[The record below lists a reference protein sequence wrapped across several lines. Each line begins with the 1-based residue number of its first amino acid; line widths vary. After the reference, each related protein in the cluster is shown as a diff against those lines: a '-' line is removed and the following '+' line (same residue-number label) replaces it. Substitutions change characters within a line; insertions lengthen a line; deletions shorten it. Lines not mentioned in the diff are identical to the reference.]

1 MNRRVFLNDTTLRDG
16 EQAPGVAFTTA
27 EKLELA
33 ESLAAAGVPEIEI
46 GTPAMGGDE
55 IETIRAVVARRLP
68 VRLTAWCRMRS
79 QDLEAAIESGVT
91 AVNLS
96 LPASDIQLAAKLGL
110 DQTAALQIIEHMVGC
125 AAARGLFVAVGC
137 EDASRADRDHLA
149 RVIETAARAGASR
162 VRLADTVGV
171 LDPFS
176 TFEIVARVAAQ
187 SPIDLEFHGHNDLG
201 LATANTLAAIR
212 AGARHASVTVLG
224 LGERAGNAA
233 LEEVATA
240 MTVLD
245 GADTGIDLSAL
256 PDLAAHVA
264 RAARRPT
271 AAIKPVVG
279 ADVFTHE
286 SGIHVAGLL
295 KDSRSY
301 QGLDPALVGRCR
313 RIVIGKHS
321 GATAIAHVLS
331 ENGRDLDPD
340 LAAAMVAR
348 ARRKAAETKSTVTAS
363 QLAELYDKMISEA
376 CLAGSAH
383 FIPPTADCAQ
393 VSPATNAPT
402 AQFSDQ
408 GECNELFR

>member
-1 MNRRVFLNDTTLRDG
+1 MTRHVFLNDTTLRDG
-16 EQAPGVAFTTA
+16 EQAPGVAFTTT
-27 EKLELA
+27 EKLEIA
-33 ESLAAAGVPEIEI
+33 ESLAAAGVTEIEI
-46 GTPAMGGDE
+46 GTPVMGADE
-55 IETIRAVVARRLP
+55 IETIRAAVARRLP
-68 VRLTAWCRMRS
+68 VRLMAWCRMTS
-79 QDLEAAIESGVT
+79 LDLDAAIESGVH

-110 DQTAALQIIEHMVGC
+110 DKAGALQVIQHMVRR
-125 AAARGLFVAVGC
+125 AAAAGFFVAVGC
-137 EDASRADRDHLA
+137 EDASRANRDHLA

-176 TFEIVARVAAQ
+176 TFELVAQLVAQ
-187 SPIDLEFHGHNDLG
+187 SPIDLEFHAHNDLG
-201 LATANTLAAIR
+201 LAAANTLAAIR

-233 LEEVATA
+233 LEEVAAA
-240 MTVLD
+240 MAVLD
-245 GADTGIDLSAL
+245 GADTGIELTAL
-256 PDLAAHVA
+256 PDLAAQVA
-264 RAARRPT
+264 WAARRQT

-295 KDSRSY
+295 KDSRTY

-331 ENGRDLDPD
+331 ESGRDLDPD

-348 ARRKAAETKSTVTAS
+348 VRREAAETKSTVTAT
-363 QLAELYDKMISEA
+363 QLIELYDKCAARHPSRS
-376 CLAGSAH
+376 CAG
-383 FIPPTADCAQ
+383 PGQPCA
-393 VSPATNAPT
+393 SAPT
-402 AQFSDQ
+402 PQFCDQ

>member
-1 MNRRVFLNDTTLRDG
+1 MTRHVSLNDTTLRDG
-16 EQAPGVAFTTA
+16 EQAPGVAFTTT
-27 EKLELA
+27 EKLEIA
-33 ESLAAAGVPEIEI
+33 ESLAAAGVTEIEI
-46 GTPAMGGDE
+46 GTPVMGADE

-68 VRLTAWCRMRS
+68 VRLMAWCRMTS
-79 QDLEAAIESGVT
+79 LDLDAAIESGVH

-96 LPASDIQLAAKLGL
+96 LPGSDIQLAAKLGL
-110 DQTAALQIIEHMVGC
+110 DKAGALQVIDHMVRR
-125 AAARGLFVAVGC
+125 AAAAGFFVAVGC
-137 EDASRADRDHLA
+137 EDASRANRDHLA

-176 TFEIVARVAAQ
+176 AFELVAQLVAQ
-187 SPIDLEFHGHNDLG
+187 SPIDLEFHAHNDLG
-201 LATANTLAAIR
+201 LAGANTLAAIR

-233 LEEVATA
+233 LEEVAAA
-240 MTVLD
+240 MAVFG
-245 GADTGIDLSAL
+245 GADTGIELTAL
-256 PDLAAHVA
+256 PGLAAEVA
-264 RAARRPT
+264 WAARRQT
-271 AAIKPVVG
+271 AATKPVVG

-295 KDSRSY
+295 KDSRTY

-331 ENGRDLDPD
+331 ESGRDLDPD

-348 ARRKAAETKSTVTAS
+348 VRREAAETKSTLTAT
-363 QLAELYDKMISEA
+363 QLVELYDKMCSEA
-376 CLAGSAH
+376 SLFELCGSRSAVR
-383 FIPPTADCAQ
+383 ARAK
-393 VSPATNAPT
+393 ATVLRPGRM
-402 AQFSDQ
+402 Q
-408 GECNELFR
+408 

>member
-1 MNRRVFLNDTTLRDG
+1 MTRHVFLNDTTLRDG
-16 EQAPGVAFTTA
+16 EQAPGVAFTAT
-27 EKLELA
+27 EKLEIA
-33 ESLAAAGVPEIEI
+33 ESLAAAGVTEIEI
-46 GTPAMGGDE
+46 GTPVMGADE
-55 IETIRAVVARRLP
+55 IETIRAAVARRLP
-68 VRLTAWCRMRS
+68 VRLMAWCRMTS
-79 QDLEAAIESGVT
+79 LDLDAAIESRVH

-110 DQTAALQIIEHMVGC
+110 DKAGALQVIEHMVRR
-125 AAARGLFVAVGC
+125 AAAAGFFVAVGC
-137 EDASRADRDHLA
+137 EDASRANRDHLA

-176 TFEIVARVAAQ
+176 TFELVAQLVAQ
-187 SPIDLEFHGHNDLG
+187 SPIDLEFHAHNDLG
-201 LATANTLAAIR
+201 LAAANTLAAIR

-233 LEEVATA
+233 LEEVAAA
-240 MTVLD
+240 MAVLD
-245 GADTGIDLSAL
+245 GADTGIELTAL
-256 PDLAAHVA
+256 PDLAAQVA
-264 RAARRPT
+264 WAARRQT
-271 AAIKPVVG
+271 AGIKPVVG

-295 KDSRSY
+295 KDSRTY

-331 ENGRDLDPD
+331 ESGRDLDPD

-348 ARRKAAETKSTVTAS
+348 VRREAAETKSTVTATQLVELYDGMCS
-363 QLAELYDKMISEA
+363 EASLAEL
-376 CLAGSAH
+376 CGSRSAVRER
-383 FIPPTADCAQ
+383 TDTT
-393 VSPATNAPT
+393 V
-402 AQFSDQ
+402 
-408 GECNELFR
+408 FRPGRMQ

>member
-1 MNRRVFLNDTTLRDG
+1 MTRHVFLNDTTLRDG
-16 EQAPGVAFTTA
+16 EQAPGVAFTTT
-27 EKLELA
+27 EKLEIA
-33 ESLAAAGVPEIEI
+33 ESLAAAGVTEIEI
-46 GTPAMGGDE
+46 GTPVMGADE
-55 IETIRAVVARRLP
+55 IETIRAAVARRLP
-68 VRLTAWCRMRS
+68 VRLMAWCRMTS
-79 QDLEAAIESGVT
+79 LDLDAAIESGVH

-110 DQTAALQIIEHMVGC
+110 DKAGALQVIEHMVRR
-125 AAARGLFVAVGC
+125 AAAAGFFVAVGC
-137 EDASRADRDHLA
+137 EDASRANRDHLA

-176 TFEIVARVAAQ
+176 TFELVAQLVAQ
-187 SPIDLEFHGHNDLG
+187 SPIDLEVHAHNDLG
-201 LATANTLAAIR
+201 LAAANTLAAIR

-233 LEEVATA
+233 LEEVAAA
-240 MTVLD
+240 MAVLD
-245 GADTGIDLSAL
+245 GADTGIELTAL
-256 PDLAAHVA
+256 PDLAAQVA
-264 RAARRPT
+264 WAARRQT

-295 KDSRSY
+295 KDSRTY

-321 GATAIAHVLS
+321 GATANAHVLS
-331 ENGRDLDPD
+331 ESGRDLDPD

-348 ARRKAAETKSTVTAS
+348 VRREAAETKSTVTATQLVELYDGMCS
-363 QLAELYDKMISEA
+363 EASLAEL
-376 CLAGSAH
+376 CGSRSAVRER
-383 FIPPTADCAQ
+383 TDTT
-393 VSPATNAPT
+393 V
-402 AQFSDQ
+402 
-408 GECNELFR
+408 FRPGRMQ

>member
-1 MNRRVFLNDTTLRDG
+1 MTRHVFLNDTTLRDG
-16 EQAPGVAFTTA
+16 EQAPGVAFTTT
-27 EKLELA
+27 EKLEIA
-33 ESLAAAGVPEIEI
+33 ESLTAAGVTEIEI
-46 GTPAMGGDE
+46 GTPVMGADE
-55 IETIRAVVARRLP
+55 IETIRAVVARCLP
-68 VRLTAWCRMRS
+68 VRLMAWCRMTS
-79 QDLEAAIESGVT
+79 LDLDAAIESGVH
-91 AVNLS
+91 AINLS

-110 DQTAALQIIEHMVGC
+110 DKAGALQVIERMVRR
-125 AAARGLFVAVGC
+125 AAAAGFFVAVGC
-137 EDASRADRDHLA
+137 EDASRAHRDHLA

-176 TFEIVARVAAQ
+176 TFELVAQLVPQ
-187 SPIDLEFHGHNDLG
+187 SPIELEFHAHNDLG
-201 LATANTLAAIR
+201 LAAANTLAAIR

-233 LEEVATA
+233 LEEVAAA
-240 MTVLD
+240 MAVLD
-245 GADTGIDLSAL
+245 GADTGIELTAL
-256 PDLAAHVA
+256 PDLAAQVA
-264 RAARRPT
+264 WAARRQT

-295 KDSRSY
+295 KDSRTY

-331 ENGRDLDPD
+331 ESGRDLDPD

-348 ARRKAAETKSTVTAS
+348 ARREAAETKSTVTATQLVELYDGMCS
-363 QLAELYDKMISEA
+363 EASLAEL
-376 CLAGSAH
+376 CGSRSAVREH
-383 FIPPTADCAQ
+383 TDTT
-393 VSPATNAPT
+393 V
-402 AQFSDQ
+402 
-408 GECNELFR
+408 FRPGRMQ

>member
-1 MNRRVFLNDTTLRDG
+1 MTRHVFLNDTTLRDG
-16 EQAPGVAFTTA
+16 EQAPGVAFTMT
-27 EKLELA
+27 EKLEIA
-33 ESLAAAGVPEIEI
+33 ESLAAAGVTEIEI
-46 GTPAMGGDE
+46 GTPVMGADE
-55 IETIRAVVARRLP
+55 IETIRAAVARRLP
-68 VRLTAWCRMRS
+68 VRLMAWCRMTS
-79 QDLEAAIESGVT
+79 LDFDAAIESGVH

-110 DQTAALQIIEHMVGC
+110 DKAGALQVIEHMVRR
-125 AAARGLFVAVGC
+125 AAAAGFFVAVGC
-137 EDASRADRDHLA
+137 EDASRANRDHLA

-162 VRLADTVGV
+162 LRLADTVGV

-176 TFEIVARVAAQ
+176 TFELVAELVAQ
-187 SPIDLEFHGHNDLG
+187 SPIDLEFHAHNDLG
-201 LATANTLAAIR
+201 LAAANTLAAIR

-233 LEEVATA
+233 LEEVAAA
-240 MTVLD
+240 MAVFD
-245 GADTGIDLSAL
+245 GADTGIELTAL
-256 PDLAAHVA
+256 PDLAAQVA
-264 RAARRPT
+264 WAARRQT

-295 KDSRSY
+295 KDSRTY

-331 ENGRDLDPD
+331 ESGRDLDPD

-348 ARRKAAETKSTVTAS
+348 VRREAAETKSTVTATQLVELYDGMCS
-363 QLAELYDKMISEA
+363 EASLAEL
-376 CLAGSAH
+376 CGSRSAVRER
-383 FIPPTADCAQ
+383 TDTT
-393 VSPATNAPT
+393 V
-402 AQFSDQ
+402 
-408 GECNELFR
+408 FRPGRMQ

>member
-1 MNRRVFLNDTTLRDG
+1 MTRHVFLNDTTLRDG
-16 EQAPGVAFTTA
+16 EQAPGVAFTTT
-27 EKLELA
+27 EKLEIA
-33 ESLAAAGVPEIEI
+33 ESLAAAGVTEIEI
-46 GTPAMGGDE
+46 GTPVMGADE

-68 VRLTAWCRMRS
+68 VRLMAWCRMTS
-79 QDLEAAIESGVT
+79 LDLDAAIESGVH

-110 DQTAALQIIEHMVGC
+110 DKAGALQVIDHMVRR
-125 AAARGLFVAVGC
+125 AAAAGFFVAVGC
-137 EDASRADRDHLA
+137 EDASRANRDHLA

-176 TFEIVARVAAQ
+176 TFELVAQLVAQ
-187 SPIDLEFHGHNDLG
+187 SPIDLEFHAHNDLG
-201 LATANTLAAIR
+201 LAAANTLAAIR

-233 LEEVATA
+233 LEEVAAA
-240 MTVLD
+240 MAVLD
-245 GADTGIDLSAL
+245 GADTGIELTAL
-256 PDLAAHVA
+256 PDLAAQVA
-264 RAARRPT
+264 WAARRQT

-295 KDSRSY
+295 KDSGTY

-331 ENGRDLDPD
+331 ESGRDLDPD
-340 LAAAMVAR
+340 LAAAMVAHV
-348 ARRKAAETKSTVTAS
+348 RREAAETKSTVTATQLVELYDGMCS
-363 QLAELYDKMISEA
+363 EASLAEL
-376 CLAGSAH
+376 CGSRSALRER
-383 FIPPTADCAQ
+383 TDTT
-393 VSPATNAPT
+393 V
-402 AQFSDQ
+402 
-408 GECNELFR
+408 FRPGRMQ

>member
-1 MNRRVFLNDTTLRDG
+1 MNRQVFLNDTTLRDG
-16 EQAPGVAFTTA
+16 EQAPGIAFTTT
-27 EKLELA
+27 EKLEIA
-33 ESLAAAGVPEIEI
+33 QSLAAAGVAEIEI
-46 GTPAMGGDE
+46 GTPVMGADE

-68 VRLTAWCRMRS
+68 VRLLAWCRMTS
-79 QDLEAAIESGVT
+79 LDLDAAIESGVH

-96 LPASDIQLAAKLGL
+96 LPASDIQLSAKLGL
-110 DQTAALQIIEHMVGC
+110 DKAGALQVIEHMVRR
-125 AAARGLFVAVGC
+125 AAAAGFFVAVGC

-176 TFEIVARVAAQ
+176 TFELVAQLVAQ
-187 SPIDLEFHGHNDLG
+187 SPIDLEFHAHNDLG

-233 LEEVATA
+233 LEEVAAA
-240 MTVLD
+240 MAVLD
-245 GADTGIDLSAL
+245 GADTGIELTAL
-256 PDLAAHVA
+256 PALAAQVA
-264 RAARRPT
+264 WAACRQT

-295 KDSRSY
+295 KDSRTY

-331 ENGRDLDPD
+331 ESGRDLDPD

-348 ARRKAAETKSTVTAS
+348 VRREAAETKSTVTATQLVELYDGMCS
-363 QLAELYDKMISEA
+363 EASLAEL
-376 CLAGSAH
+376 CGSRSAVRER
-383 FIPPTADCAQ
+383 TDTT
-393 VSPATNAPT
+393 V
-402 AQFSDQ
+402 
-408 GECNELFR
+408 FRPGRMQ

>member
-1 MNRRVFLNDTTLRDG
+1 MTRHVFLNDTTLRDG
-16 EQAPGVAFTTA
+16 EQAPGVAFTTT
-27 EKLELA
+27 EKLEIA
-33 ESLAAAGVPEIEI
+33 ESLAAAGVTEIEI
-46 GTPAMGGDE
+46 GAPVMGADE

-68 VRLTAWCRMRS
+68 VRLMAWCRMTS
-79 QDLEAAIESGVT
+79 LDLDAAIESGVH

-110 DQTAALQIIEHMVGC
+110 DKAGALQVIEHMVRR
-125 AAARGLFVAVGC
+125 AAAAGFFVAVGC
-137 EDASRADRDHLA
+137 EDASRANRDHLA

-176 TFEIVARVAAQ
+176 TFELVAQLVAQ
-187 SPIDLEFHGHNDLG
+187 SPIDLEFHAHNDLG
-201 LATANTLAAIR
+201 LAAANTLAAIR

-233 LEEVATA
+233 LEEVAAA
-240 MTVLD
+240 MAVLD
-245 GADTGIDLSAL
+245 GADTGIELTAL
-256 PDLAAHVA
+256 PDLAAQVA
-264 RAARRPT
+264 WAARRQT

-295 KDSRSY
+295 KDSRTY

-331 ENGRDLDPD
+331 ESGRDLDPD

-348 ARRKAAETKSTVTAS
+348 VRREAAETKSTVTATQLVELYDGMCS
-363 QLAELYDKMISEA
+363 EASLAEL
-376 CLAGSAH
+376 CGSRSAVRER
-383 FIPPTADCAQ
+383 TDTT
-393 VSPATNAPT
+393 V
-402 AQFSDQ
+402 
-408 GECNELFR
+408 FRPGRMQ

>member
-1 MNRRVFLNDTTLRDG
+1 MTRHVSLNDTTLRDG
-16 EQAPGVAFTTA
+16 EQAPGVAFTTT
-27 EKLELA
+27 EKLEIA
-33 ESLAAAGVPEIEI
+33 ESLATAGVTEIEI
-46 GTPAMGGDE
+46 GTPVMGVDE

-68 VRLTAWCRMRS
+68 VRLMAWCRMTS
-79 QDLEAAIESGVT
+79 LDLDAAIESGVQ

-110 DQTAALQIIEHMVGC
+110 DKAGALQVIDDMVRR
-125 AAARGLFVAVGC
+125 AAAAGFFVAVGC
-137 EDASRADRDHLA
+137 EDASRANRDHLA

-176 TFEIVARVAAQ
+176 TFELVAQLVVQ
-187 SPIDLEFHGHNDLG
+187 SPIDLEFHAHNDLG
-201 LATANTLAAIR
+201 LAGANTLAAIR

-233 LEEVATA
+233 LEEVAAA
-240 MTVLD
+240 MAVFG
-245 GADTGIDLSAL
+245 GADTGIELTAL
-256 PDLAAHVA
+256 PGLAAQVA
-264 RAARRPT
+264 WAARRQT
-271 AAIKPVVG
+271 AATKPVVG
-279 ADVFTHE
+279 VDVFTHE

-295 KDSRSY
+295 KDSRTY

-331 ENGRDLDPD
+331 ESGRDLDPD

-348 ARRKAAETKSTVTAS
+348 VRREAAETKSTVTAT
-363 QLAELYDKMISEA
+363 QLVELYDKMCSEA
-376 CLAGSAH
+376 SLFELCGSRSA
-383 FIPPTADCAQ
+383 ARARAE
-393 VSPATNAPT
+393 ATVLRPGRM
-402 AQFSDQ
+402 Q
-408 GECNELFR
+408 

>member
-1 MNRRVFLNDTTLRDG
+1 MTRHVFLNDTTLRDG
-16 EQAPGVAFTTA
+16 EQAPGVAFTTT
-27 EKLELA
+27 EKLEIA
-33 ESLAAAGVPEIEI
+33 ESLAAAGVTEIEI
-46 GTPAMGGDE
+46 GTPVMGADE
-55 IETIRAVVARRLP
+55 IETIRAAVARRLP
-68 VRLTAWCRMRS
+68 VRLMAWCRMTS
-79 QDLEAAIESGVT
+79 LDLDAAIESGVH

-110 DQTAALQIIEHMVGC
+110 DKAGALQVIEHMVRR
-125 AAARGLFVAVGC
+125 AAAAGFFVAVGC
-137 EDASRADRDHLA
+137 EDASRANRDHLA

-176 TFEIVARVAAQ
+176 TFELVAQLVAQ
-187 SPIDLEFHGHNDLG
+187 SPIDLEVHAHNDLG
-201 LATANTLAAIR
+201 LAAANTLAAIR

-233 LEEVATA
+233 LEEVAAA
-240 MTVLD
+240 MAVLD
-245 GADTGIDLSAL
+245 GADTGIELTAL
-256 PDLAAHVA
+256 PDLAAQVA
-264 RAARRPT
+264 WAARRQT

-295 KDSRSY
+295 KDSRTY

-331 ENGRDLDPD
+331 ESGRDLDPD

-348 ARRKAAETKSTVTAS
+348 VRREAAETKSTVTATQLVELYDGMCS
-363 QLAELYDKMISEA
+363 EASLAEL
-376 CLAGSAH
+376 CGSRSAVRER
-383 FIPPTADCAQ
+383 TDTT
-393 VSPATNAPT
+393 V
-402 AQFSDQ
+402 
-408 GECNELFR
+408 FRPGRMQ

>member
-1 MNRRVFLNDTTLRDG
+1 MTRHVFLNDTTLRDG
-16 EQAPGVAFTTA
+16 EQAPGVAFTTT
-27 EKLELA
+27 EKLEIA
-33 ESLAAAGVPEIEI
+33 ESLAAAGVTEIEI
-46 GTPAMGGDE
+46 GTPVMGADE

-68 VRLTAWCRMRS
+68 VRLMAWCRMTS
-79 QDLEAAIESGVT
+79 LDLDAAIESGVH

-110 DQTAALQIIEHMVGC
+110 DKAGALQVIDHMVRR
-125 AAARGLFVAVGC
+125 AAAAGFFVAVGC
-137 EDASRADRDHLA
+137 EDASRANRDHLA

-176 TFEIVARVAAQ
+176 TFELVAQLVAQ
-187 SPIDLEFHGHNDLG
+187 SPIDLEFHAHNDLG
-201 LATANTLAAIR
+201 LAAANTLAAIR

-233 LEEVATA
+233 LEEVAAA
-240 MTVLD
+240 MAVLD
-245 GADTGIDLSAL
+245 GADTGIELTAL
-256 PDLAAHVA
+256 PDLAAQVA
-264 RAARRPT
+264 WAARRQT

-295 KDSRSY
+295 KDSGTY

-331 ENGRDLDPD
+331 ESGRDLDPD

-348 ARRKAAETKSTVTAS
+348 VRREAAETKSTVTATQLVELYDGMCS
-363 QLAELYDKMISEA
+363 EASLAEL
-376 CLAGSAH
+376 CGSRSALRER
-383 FIPPTADCAQ
+383 TDTT
-393 VSPATNAPT
+393 V
-402 AQFSDQ
+402 
-408 GECNELFR
+408 FRPGRMQ

>member
-1 MNRRVFLNDTTLRDG
+1 MTRHVSLNDTTLRDG
-16 EQAPGVAFTTA
+16 EQAPGVAFTTT
-27 EKLELA
+27 EKLEIA
-33 ESLAAAGVPEIEI
+33 ESLAAAGVTEIEI
-46 GTPAMGGDE
+46 GTPVMGVDE

-68 VRLTAWCRMRS
+68 VRLMAWCRMTS
-79 QDLEAAIESGVT
+79 LDLDAAIESGVQ

-110 DQTAALQIIEHMVGC
+110 DKAGALQVIDHMVRR
-125 AAARGLFVAVGC
+125 AAAAGFFVAVGC
-137 EDASRADRDHLA
+137 EDASRANRDHLA

-176 TFEIVARVAAQ
+176 TFELVAQLVVQ
-187 SPIDLEFHGHNDLG
+187 SPIDLEFHAHNDLG
-201 LATANTLAAIR
+201 LAGANTLAAIR

-233 LEEVATA
+233 LEEVAAA
-240 MTVLD
+240 MAVFG
-245 GADTGIDLSAL
+245 GADTGIELTAL
-256 PDLAAHVA
+256 PSLAAQVA
-264 RAARRPT
+264 WAARRQT
-271 AAIKPVVG
+271 AATKPVVG

-295 KDSRSY
+295 KDSRTY

-331 ENGRDLDPD
+331 ESGRDLDPD

-348 ARRKAAETKSTVTAS
+348 VRREAAETKSTVTAT
-363 QLAELYDKMISEA
+363 QLVELYDKMCSEA
-376 CLAGSAH
+376 SVFELCGSRSAVR
-383 FIPPTADCAQ
+383 ARAK
-393 VSPATNAPT
+393 ATVLRPGRM
-402 AQFSDQ
+402 Q
-408 GECNELFR
+408 

>member
-1 MNRRVFLNDTTLRDG
+1 MTRHVFLNDTTLREG
-16 EQAPGVAFTTA
+16 EQAPGIAFTTT
-27 EKLELA
+27 EKLEIA
-33 ESLAAAGVPEIEI
+33 ESLAAAGVTEIEI
-46 GTPAMGGDE
+46 GTPVMGADE

-68 VRLTAWCRMRS
+68 VRLMAWCRMTS
-79 QDLEAAIESGVT
+79 LDLDAAIESGVH

-96 LPASDIQLAAKLGL
+96 LPASDIELAAKLGL
-110 DQTAALQIIEHMVGC
+110 DKAGALQVIDHMVRR
-125 AAARGLFVAVGC
+125 AAAAGFFVAVGC
-137 EDASRADRDHLA
+137 EDASRANRDHLA

-176 TFEIVARVAAQ
+176 TFELVTQLVAQ
-187 SPIDLEFHGHNDLG
+187 SPIDLEFHAHNDLG
-201 LATANTLAAIR
+201 LAAANTLAAIR

-233 LEEVATA
+233 LEEVAAA
-240 MTVLD
+240 MAVLD
-245 GADTGIDLSAL
+245 GADTGIELTAL
-256 PDLAAHVA
+256 PDLAAQVA
-264 RAARRPT
+264 WAARRQT

-295 KDSRSY
+295 KDSRTY

-331 ENGRDLDPD
+331 ESGRDLDPD

-348 ARRKAAETKSTVTAS
+348 VRREAAETKSTVTATQLVELYDGMCS
-363 QLAELYDKMISEA
+363 EASLAEL
-376 CLAGSAH
+376 CGSRSAVRER
-383 FIPPTADCAQ
+383 TDTT
-393 VSPATNAPT
+393 V
-402 AQFSDQ
+402 
-408 GECNELFR
+408 FRPGRMQ

>member
-1 MNRRVFLNDTTLRDG
+1 MTRHVFLNATLRDG
-16 EQAPGVAFTTA
+16 EQAPGVAFTTT
-27 EKLELA
+27 EKLEIA
-33 ESLAAAGVPEIEI
+33 ESLAAAGVTEIEI
-46 GTPAMGGDE
+46 GTPVMGADE
-55 IETIRAVVARRLP
+55 IETIRAAVARRLP
-68 VRLTAWCRMRS
+68 VRLMAWCRMTS
-79 QDLEAAIESGVT
+79 LDLDAAIESGVH

-110 DQTAALQIIEHMVGC
+110 DKAGALQVIEHMVRR
-125 AAARGLFVAVGC
+125 AAAAGFFVAVGC
-137 EDASRADRDHLA
+137 EDASRANRDHLA

-176 TFEIVARVAAQ
+176 TFELVAQLVAQ
-187 SPIDLEFHGHNDLG
+187 SPIDLEVHAHNDLG
-201 LATANTLAAIR
+201 LAAANTLAAIR

-233 LEEVATA
+233 LEEVAAA
-240 MTVLD
+240 MAVLD
-245 GADTGIDLSAL
+245 GADTGIELTAL
-256 PDLAAHVA
+256 PDLAAQVA
-264 RAARRPT
+264 WAARRQT

-295 KDSRSY
+295 KDSRTY

-331 ENGRDLDPD
+331 ESGRDLDPD

-348 ARRKAAETKSTVTAS
+348 VRREAAETKSTVTATQLVELYDGMCS
-363 QLAELYDKMISEA
+363 EASLAEL
-376 CLAGSAH
+376 CGSRSAVRER
-383 FIPPTADCAQ
+383 TDTT
-393 VSPATNAPT
+393 V
-402 AQFSDQ
+402 
-408 GECNELFR
+408 FRPGRMQ

>member
-1 MNRRVFLNDTTLRDG
+1 MNRQVFLNDTTLRDG
-16 EQAPGVAFTTA
+16 EQAPGIAFTTT
-27 EKLELA
+27 EKLEIA
-33 ESLAAAGVPEIEI
+33 QSLAAAGVTEIEI
-46 GTPAMGGDE
+46 GTPVMGADE

-68 VRLTAWCRMRS
+68 VRLMAWCRMTS
-79 QDLEAAIESGVT
+79 LDLDAAIESGVH

-96 LPASDIQLAAKLGL
+96 LPASDIQLSAKLGL
-110 DQTAALQIIEHMVGC
+110 DKAGALQVIEHMVRR
-125 AAARGLFVAVGC
+125 AAAAGFFVAVGC
-137 EDASRADRDHLA
+137 EDASRANRDHLA

-176 TFEIVARVAAQ
+176 TFELVAQLVAQ
-187 SPIDLEFHGHNDLG
+187 SPIDLEFHAHNDLG

-233 LEEVATA
+233 LEEVAAA
-240 MTVLD
+240 MAVLD
-245 GADTGIDLSAL
+245 GADTGIELTAL
-256 PDLAAHVA
+256 PALAAQVA
-264 RAARRPT
+264 WAACRQT
-271 AAIKPVVG
+271 TAIKPVVG

-295 KDSRSY
+295 KDSRTY

-331 ENGRDLDPD
+331 ESGRDLDPD

-348 ARRKAAETKSTVTAS
+348 VRREAAETKSTVTATQLVELYDGMCS
-363 QLAELYDKMISEA
+363 EASLAEL
-376 CLAGSAH
+376 CGSRSAVRER
-383 FIPPTADCAQ
+383 TDTT
-393 VSPATNAPT
+393 V
-402 AQFSDQ
+402 
-408 GECNELFR
+408 FRPGRMQ

>member
-1 MNRRVFLNDTTLRDG
+1 MTRHVFLNDTTLRDG
-16 EQAPGVAFTTA
+16 EQAPGVAFTTT
-27 EKLELA
+27 EKLEIA
-33 ESLAAAGVPEIEI
+33 ESLAAAGVTEIEI
-46 GTPAMGGDE
+46 GTPVMGADE

-68 VRLTAWCRMRS
+68 VRLMAWCRMTS
-79 QDLEAAIESGVT
+79 LDLEAAIESGVH

-110 DQTAALQIIEHMVGC
+110 DKAGALQVIDHMVKR
-125 AAARGLFVAVGC
+125 AAAAGFFVAVGC
-137 EDASRADRDHLA
+137 EDASRANRDHLA

-176 TFEIVARVAAQ
+176 TFELVAQLVAQ
-187 SPIDLEFHGHNDLG
+187 SPIDLEFHAHNDLG
-201 LATANTLAAIR
+201 LAAANTLAAIR

-233 LEEVATA
+233 LEEVAAA
-240 MTVLD
+240 MAVLD
-245 GADTGIDLSAL
+245 GADTGIELTAL
-256 PDLAAHVA
+256 PDLAAQVA
-264 RAARRPT
+264 WAARRQT

-295 KDSRSY
+295 KDSRTY

-331 ENGRDLDPD
+331 ESGRDLDPD

-348 ARRKAAETKSTVTAS
+348 VRREAAETKSTVTATQLVELYDGMCS
-363 QLAELYDKMISEA
+363 EASLAEL
-376 CLAGSAH
+376 CGSRSAVRER
-383 FIPPTADCAQ
+383 TDTT
-393 VSPATNAPT
+393 V
-402 AQFSDQ
+402 
-408 GECNELFR
+408 FRPGRMQ

>member
-1 MNRRVFLNDTTLRDG
+1 MTRHVFLNDTTLRDG
-16 EQAPGVAFTTA
+16 EQAPGVAFTTT
-27 EKLELA
+27 EKLEIA
-33 ESLAAAGVPEIEI
+33 QSLAAAGVTEIEI
-46 GTPAMGGDE
+46 GTPVMGADE

-68 VRLTAWCRMRS
+68 VRLLAWCRMTS
-79 QDLEAAIESGVT
+79 LDLDAAIESGVH

-96 LPASDIQLAAKLGL
+96 LPASDIQLSAKLGL
-110 DQTAALQIIEHMVGC
+110 DKAGALQVIERMVRR
-125 AAARGLFVAVGC
+125 AAAAGFFVAVGC
-137 EDASRADRDHLA
+137 EDASRANRDHLA

-171 LDPFS
+171 LDAFS
-176 TFEIVARVAAQ
+176 TFELVAQLVAQ
-187 SPIDLEFHGHNDLG
+187 SPIDLEFHAHNDLG
-201 LATANTLAAIR
+201 LAAANTLAAIR

-233 LEEVATA
+233 LEEVAAA
-240 MTVLD
+240 MAVLD
-245 GADTGIDLSAL
+245 GADTGIELTAL
-256 PDLAAHVA
+256 PDLAAQVA
-264 RAARRPT
+264 WAARRQT

-295 KDSRSY
+295 KDSRTY

-331 ENGRDLDPD
+331 ESGRDLDPD

-348 ARRKAAETKSTVTAS
+348 VRREAAETKSTITATQLVELYDGMCS
-363 QLAELYDKMISEA
+363 EASLAEL
-376 CLAGSAH
+376 CGSRSAVRER
-383 FIPPTADCAQ
+383 TDTT
-393 VSPATNAPT
+393 V
-402 AQFSDQ
+402 
-408 GECNELFR
+408 FRPGRMQ

>member
-1 MNRRVFLNDTTLRDG
+1 MTRHVSLNDTTLRDG
-16 EQAPGVAFTTA
+16 EQAPGVAFTTT
-27 EKLELA
+27 EKLEIA
-33 ESLAAAGVPEIEI
+33 ESLAAAGVTEIEI
-46 GTPAMGGDE
+46 GTPVMGVDE

-68 VRLTAWCRMRS
+68 VRLMAWCRMTS
-79 QDLEAAIESGVT
+79 LDLDAAIESGVQ

-110 DQTAALQIIEHMVGC
+110 DKAGALQVIDHMVRR
-125 AAARGLFVAVGC
+125 AAAAGFFVAVGC
-137 EDASRADRDHLA
+137 EDASRANRDHLA

-176 TFEIVARVAAQ
+176 TFELVAQLVAQ
-187 SPIDLEFHGHNDLG
+187 SPIDLEFHAHNDLG
-201 LATANTLAAIR
+201 LAGANTLAAIR

-233 LEEVATA
+233 LEEVAAA
-240 MTVLD
+240 MAVFG
-245 GADTGIDLSAL
+245 GADTGIELTAL
-256 PDLAAHVA
+256 PSLAAQVA
-264 RAARRPT
+264 WAARRQT
-271 AAIKPVVG
+271 AATKPVVG

-295 KDSRSY
+295 KDSRTY

-321 GATAIAHVLS
+321 GASAIAHVLS
-331 ENGRDLDPD
+331 ESGRDLDPD

-348 ARRKAAETKSTVTAS
+348 VRREAAETKSTVTAT
-363 QLAELYDKMISEA
+363 QLVELYDKMCSEA
-376 CLAGSAH
+376 SLFELCGSRSA
-383 FIPPTADCAQ
+383 ARARAK
-393 VSPATNAPT
+393 ATVLRPGRM
-402 AQFSDQ
+402 Q
-408 GECNELFR
+408 

>member
-1 MNRRVFLNDTTLRDG
+1 MTRHVFLNDTTLRDG
-16 EQAPGVAFTTA
+16 EQAPGVAFTTT
-27 EKLELA
+27 EKLEIA
-33 ESLAAAGVPEIEI
+33 ESLAAAGVTEIEI
-46 GTPAMGGDE
+46 GTPVMGADE

-68 VRLTAWCRMRS
+68 VRLMAWCRMTS
-79 QDLEAAIESGVT
+79 LDLDAAIESGVH

-110 DQTAALQIIEHMVGC
+110 DKAGALQVIDHMVRR
-125 AAARGLFVAVGC
+125 AAAAGFFVAVGC
-137 EDASRADRDHLA
+137 EDASRANRDHLA

-176 TFEIVARVAAQ
+176 TFELVAQLVPQ
-187 SPIDLEFHGHNDLG
+187 SPIDLEFHAHNDLG
-201 LATANTLAAIR
+201 LAAANTLAAIR

-233 LEEVATA
+233 LEEVAAA
-240 MTVLD
+240 MAVLD
-245 GADTGIDLSAL
+245 GADTGIELTAL
-256 PDLAAHVA
+256 PDLAAQVA
-264 RAARRPT
+264 WAARRQT

-295 KDSRSY
+295 KDSRTY

-331 ENGRDLDPD
+331 ESGRDLDPD

-348 ARRKAAETKSTVTAS
+348 VRREAAETKSTVTATQLVELYDGMCS
-363 QLAELYDKMISEA
+363 EASLAEL
-376 CLAGSAH
+376 CGSRSAVRE
-383 FIPPTADCAQ
+383 PTDTT
-393 VSPATNAPT
+393 V
-402 AQFSDQ
+402 
-408 GECNELFR
+408 FRPGRMQ

>member
-1 MNRRVFLNDTTLRDG
+1 MTRHVFLNDTTLRDG
-16 EQAPGVAFTTA
+16 EQAPGVVFTTT
-27 EKLELA
+27 EKLEIA
-33 ESLAAAGVPEIEI
+33 ESLAAAGVKEIEI
-46 GTPAMGGDE
+46 GTPVMGADE

-68 VRLTAWCRMRS
+68 VRLMAWCRMTS
-79 QDLEAAIESGVT
+79 LDLDAAIESGVH

-96 LPASDIQLAAKLGL
+96 LPSSDIQLSAKLGL
-110 DQTAALQIIEHMVGC
+110 DKAGALQVIEHMVRR
-125 AAARGLFVAVGC
+125 AAAAGFFVAVGC

-176 TFEIVARVAAQ
+176 TFELVAQLVAQ
-187 SPIDLEFHGHNDLG
+187 SSIDLEFHAHNDLG
-201 LATANTLAAIR
+201 LAAANTLAAIR

-233 LEEVATA
+233 LEEVAAA
-240 MTVLD
+240 MAVFD
-245 GADTGIDLSAL
+245 GADTGIELTAL
-256 PDLAAHVA
+256 PDLAAQVA
-264 RAARRPT
+264 WAARRQT

-295 KDSRSY
+295 KDSRTY

-331 ENGRDLDPD
+331 ESGRDLDPD

-348 ARRKAAETKSTVTAS
+348 VRREAAETKSTVTATQLVELYDGMCS
-363 QLAELYDKMISEA
+363 EASLAEL
-376 CLAGSAH
+376 CGSRSAVRERTDTTVLR
-383 FIPPTADCAQ
+383 PGRMQ
-393 VSPATNAPT
+393 
-402 AQFSDQ
+402 
-408 GECNELFR
+408 

>member
-1 MNRRVFLNDTTLRDG
+1 MARHVSLNDTTLRDG

-27 EKLELA
+27 EKLEIA
-33 ESLAAAGVPEIEI
+33 ESLAAAGVTEIEI
-46 GTPAMGGDE
+46 GTPVMGVDE

-68 VRLTAWCRMRS
+68 VRLMAWCRMTS
-79 QDLEAAIESGVT
+79 LDLDAAIESGVQ

-110 DQTAALQIIEHMVGC
+110 DKAGALQVIDDMVRR
-125 AAARGLFVAVGC
+125 AAAAGFFVAVGC
-137 EDASRADRDHLA
+137 EDASRANRDHLA

-176 TFEIVARVAAQ
+176 TFELVAQLVAQ
-187 SPIDLEFHGHNDLG
+187 SPIDLEVHAHNDLG
-201 LATANTLAAIR
+201 LAGANTLAAIR

-233 LEEVATA
+233 LEEVAAA
-240 MTVLD
+240 MAVFG
-245 GADTGIDLSAL
+245 GADTGIELTAL
-256 PDLAAHVA
+256 PSLAAQVA
-264 RAARRPT
+264 WAARRQT
-271 AAIKPVVG
+271 AATKPVVG

-295 KDSRSY
+295 KDSRTY

-331 ENGRDLDPD
+331 ESGRDLDPD

-348 ARRKAAETKSTVTAS
+348 VRREAAETKSTLTAT
-363 QLAELYDKMISEA
+363 QLVELYDKMCSEA
-376 CLAGSAH
+376 SIFELCGSRSAVR
-383 FIPPTADCAQ
+383 ARAK
-393 VSPATNAPT
+393 ATVLRPGRM
-402 AQFSDQ
+402 Q
-408 GECNELFR
+408 

>member
-1 MNRRVFLNDTTLRDG
+1 MTRHVFLNDTTLRDG
-16 EQAPGVAFTTA
+16 EQAPGVAFTTT
-27 EKLELA
+27 EKLEIA
-33 ESLAAAGVPEIEI
+33 ESLAAAGVTEIEI
-46 GTPAMGGDE
+46 GTPVMGADE

-68 VRLTAWCRMRS
+68 VRLMAWCRMTS
-79 QDLEAAIESGVT
+79 LDLDAAIESGVH

-110 DQTAALQIIEHMVGC
+110 DKAGALQVIEHMVRR
-125 AAARGLFVAVGC
+125 AAAAGFFVAVGC
-137 EDASRADRDHLA
+137 EDASRANRDHLA

-176 TFEIVARVAAQ
+176 TFELVAQLVAQ
-187 SPIDLEFHGHNDLG
+187 SPIDLEFHAHNDLG
-201 LATANTLAAIR
+201 LAAANTLAAIR
-212 AGARHASVTVLG
+212 AGTRHASVTVLG

-233 LEEVATA
+233 LEEVAAA
-240 MTVLD
+240 MAVLD
-245 GADTGIDLSAL
+245 GADTGIELTAL
-256 PDLAAHVA
+256 PDLAAQVA
-264 RAARRPT
+264 WASRRQT

-295 KDSRSY
+295 KDSRTY

-331 ENGRDLDPD
+331 ESGRDLDPD

-348 ARRKAAETKSTVTAS
+348 VRREAAETKSTVTATQLVELYDGMCS
-363 QLAELYDKMISEA
+363 EASLAEL
-376 CLAGSAH
+376 CGSRSAVRE
-383 FIPPTADCAQ
+383 PTDTT
-393 VSPATNAPT
+393 V
-402 AQFSDQ
+402 
-408 GECNELFR
+408 FRPGRMQ

>member
-1 MNRRVFLNDTTLRDG
+1 MNRQVFLNDTTLRDG
-16 EQAPGVAFTTA
+16 EQAPGIAFTTT
-27 EKLELA
+27 EKLEIA
-33 ESLAAAGVPEIEI
+33 QSLAAAGVAEIEI
-46 GTPAMGGDE
+46 GTPVMGADE

-68 VRLTAWCRMRS
+68 VRLLAWCRMTS
-79 QDLEAAIESGVT
+79 LDLDAAIESGVH

-96 LPASDIQLAAKLGL
+96 LPASDIQLSAKLGL
-110 DQTAALQIIEHMVGC
+110 DKAGALQVIEHMVRR
-125 AAARGLFVAVGC
+125 AATAGFFVAVGC

-176 TFEIVARVAAQ
+176 TFELVAQLVAQ
-187 SPIDLEFHGHNDLG
+187 SPIDLEFHAHNDLG

-233 LEEVATA
+233 LEEVAAA
-240 MTVLD
+240 MAVLD
-245 GADTGIDLSAL
+245 GADTGIELTAL
-256 PDLAAHVA
+256 PALAAQVA
-264 RAARRPT
+264 RAACRQT

-295 KDSRSY
+295 KDSRTY

-331 ENGRDLDPD
+331 ESGRDLDPD
-340 LAAAMVAR
+340 LAAAMVAHV
-348 ARRKAAETKSTVTAS
+348 RREAAETKSTVTATQLVELYEGMCS
-363 QLAELYDKMISEA
+363 AASLAEL
-376 CLAGSAH
+376 CGSRSAVRER
-383 FIPPTADCAQ
+383 TDTT
-393 VSPATNAPT
+393 V
-402 AQFSDQ
+402 
-408 GECNELFR
+408 FRPGRMQ

>member
-1 MNRRVFLNDTTLRDG
+1 MTRHVFLNDTTLRDG
-16 EQAPGVAFTTA
+16 EQAPGVAFTTT
-27 EKLELA
+27 EKLEIA
-33 ESLAAAGVPEIEI
+33 ESLAAAGVTEIEI
-46 GTPAMGGDE
+46 GTPVMGADE

-68 VRLTAWCRMRS
+68 VRLMAWCRMTS
-79 QDLEAAIESGVT
+79 LDLDAAIESGVH

-110 DQTAALQIIEHMVGC
+110 DKAGALQVIDHMVRR
-125 AAARGLFVAVGC
+125 AAAAGFFVAVGC
-137 EDASRADRDHLA
+137 EDASRANRDHLA

-176 TFEIVARVAAQ
+176 TFELVAQLVAQ
-187 SPIDLEFHGHNDLG
+187 SPIDLEFHAHNDLG
-201 LATANTLAAIR
+201 LAAANTLAAIR
-212 AGARHASVTVLG
+212 AGTRHASVTVLG

-233 LEEVATA
+233 LEEVAAA
-240 MTVLD
+240 MAVLD
-245 GADTGIDLSAL
+245 GANTGIELTAL
-256 PDLAAHVA
+256 PDLAAQVA
-264 RAARRPT
+264 WASRRQT

-295 KDSRSY
+295 KDSRTY

-331 ENGRDLDPD
+331 ESGRDLDPD

-348 ARRKAAETKSTVTAS
+348 VRREAAETKSTVTATQLVELYDGMCS
-363 QLAELYDKMISEA
+363 EASLAEL
-376 CLAGSAH
+376 CGSRSAVGE
-383 FIPPTADCAQ
+383 PTDTT
-393 VSPATNAPT
+393 V
-402 AQFSDQ
+402 
-408 GECNELFR
+408 FRPGRMQ

>member
-1 MNRRVFLNDTTLRDG
+1 MTRHVFLNDTTLRDG
-16 EQAPGVAFTTA
+16 EQAPGVAFTTT
-27 EKLELA
+27 EKREIA
-33 ESLAAAGVPEIEI
+33 ESLAAAGVTEIEI
-46 GTPAMGGDE
+46 GTPVMGADE

-68 VRLTAWCRMRS
+68 VRLMAWCRMTS
-79 QDLEAAIESGVT
+79 LDLDAAIESGVH

-110 DQTAALQIIEHMVGC
+110 DKAGALQVIEHMVRR
-125 AAARGLFVAVGC
+125 AAAAGFFVAVGC
-137 EDASRADRDHLA
+137 EDASRANRDHLA

-176 TFEIVARVAAQ
+176 TFELVAQLVAQ
-187 SPIDLEFHGHNDLG
+187 SPIELEFHAHNDLG
-201 LATANTLAAIR
+201 LAAANTLAAIR

-233 LEEVATA
+233 LEQVAAA
-240 MTVLD
+240 MAVFD
-245 GADTGIDLSAL
+245 GADTGIELTAL
-256 PDLAAHVA
+256 PDLAAQVA
-264 RAARRPT
+264 WAARRQT

-295 KDSRSY
+295 KDSRTY

-331 ENGRDLDPD
+331 ESGRVLDPD

-348 ARRKAAETKSTVTAS
+348 VRREAAETKSTVTATQLVELYDGMCS
-363 QLAELYDKMISEA
+363 EASLAEL
-376 CLAGSAH
+376 CGSRSAVRER
-383 FIPPTADCAQ
+383 TDTT
-393 VSPATNAPT
+393 V
-402 AQFSDQ
+402 
-408 GECNELFR
+408 FRPGRMQ

>member
-1 MNRRVFLNDTTLRDG
+1 MTRHVFLNDTTLRDG
-16 EQAPGVAFTTA
+16 EQAPGVAFTRT
-27 EKLELA
+27 EKLEIA
-33 ESLAAAGVPEIEI
+33 ESLAAAGVTEIEI
-46 GTPAMGGDE
+46 GTPVMGADE
-55 IETIRAVVARRLP
+55 IETIRAAVARRLP
-68 VRLTAWCRMRS
+68 VRLMAWCRMTS
-79 QDLEAAIESGVT
+79 LDLDAAIESGVH

-110 DQTAALQIIEHMVGC
+110 DKAGALQVIEHMVRR
-125 AAARGLFVAVGC
+125 AAAAGFFVAVGC
-137 EDASRADRDHLA
+137 EDASRANRDHLA

-176 TFEIVARVAAQ
+176 TFELVAQLVAQ
-187 SPIDLEFHGHNDLG
+187 SPIDLEFHAHNDLG
-201 LATANTLAAIR
+201 LAAANTLAAIR

-233 LEEVATA
+233 LEEVAAA
-240 MTVLD
+240 MAVLD
-245 GADTGIDLSAL
+245 GADTGIELTAL
-256 PDLAAHVA
+256 PDLAGQVA
-264 RAARRPT
+264 WAARRQP

-295 KDSRSY
+295 KDSRTY

-331 ENGRDLDPD
+331 ESGRDLDPD

-348 ARRKAAETKSTVTAS
+348 VRREAAETKSTVTATQLVELYDGMCS
-363 QLAELYDKMISEA
+363 EASLAEL
-376 CLAGSAH
+376 CGSRSAVRER
-383 FIPPTADCAQ
+383 TDTT
-393 VSPATNAPT
+393 V
-402 AQFSDQ
+402 
-408 GECNELFR
+408 FRPGRMQ